1 MDYKLQWKI
10 ERRIGVPYIPSAHS
24 VRLTPYPAV
33 DFVNPGCDAKLYQ
46 FYVPIHANAGLH
58 VINKKVDSASML
70 QGIEDSDKQKEQSGT
85 GIIEKDD
92 TSVDPIQFNNEKKEK
107 LGETVQNNFLHPKPV
122 ETGRLFIKEQK
133 SEKVNKKV
141 ELGGGNKETRDQNKK
156 EIKKEKA
163 LSSKIKHSFFVI

>member
-24 VRLTPYPAV
+24 VRLTPYPAI

-85 GIIEKDD
+85 GVIEKDGP
-92 TSVDPIQFNNEKKEK
+92 SVDPIKFNEEKKEK
-107 LGETVQNNFLHPKPV
+107 LGENVQYNFLHPKPV

-133 SEKVNKKV
+133 SEQVNKNAK
-141 ELGGGNKETRDQNKK
+141 LIGGNQETKPQNKK
-156 EIKKEKA
+156 EINEKT